1 MYRHTHVN
9 TGSFYFFF
17 SSGMKILFKDYRVVV
32 IASLLTLWQKK
43 IDFLKFILYHF
54 YLEFHLS
61 LLTAPLLMY

>member
-1 MYRHTHVN
+1 
-9 TGSFYFFF
+9 
-17 SSGMKILFKDYRVVV
+17 MKILFKDYRVVV